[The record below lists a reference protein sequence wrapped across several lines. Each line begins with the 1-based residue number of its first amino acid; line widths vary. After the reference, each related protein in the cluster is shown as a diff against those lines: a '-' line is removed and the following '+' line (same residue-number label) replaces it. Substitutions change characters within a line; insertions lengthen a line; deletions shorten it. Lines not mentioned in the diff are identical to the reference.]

1 MKHELFKMKDN
12 YLKDVIY
19 DGLSTDRVPKTVF
32 GNQGSYQRHLL
43 ADAKNGSYMVITKNL
58 KQPIP
63 VGSVV
68 KIINPIFN
76 PEFIHGMSIAPALN
90 VYAEN
95 IEIVGGTN

>member
-1 MKHELFKMKDN
+1 MKQNTFTMKDN
-12 YLKDVIY
+12 YLTDVIY
-19 DGLSTDRVPKTVF
+19 DGLSTDRAPKTVF
-32 GNQGSYQRHLL
+32 GNQGSYQRHLV

-58 KQPIP
+58 QGVIP

-68 KIINPIFN
+68 RIINPIFN
-76 PEFIHGMSIAPALN
+76 PDFIHGNQIAPALN